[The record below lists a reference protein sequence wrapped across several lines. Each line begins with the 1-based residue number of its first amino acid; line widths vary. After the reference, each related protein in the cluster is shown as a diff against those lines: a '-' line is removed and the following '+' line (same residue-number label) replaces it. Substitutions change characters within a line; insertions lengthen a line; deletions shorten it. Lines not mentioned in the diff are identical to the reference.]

1 MSTPGIFFKNQE
13 ELEAP
18 TVNALKRNTKCSYKQ
33 VKEEEGRGVKGHQRR
48 EKRPKNYKLE
58 LIHDSRRG

>member
-33 VKEEEGRGVKGHQRR
+33 VKEEGRGVKGHQRR
-48 EKRPKNYKLE
+48 EKKAKE
-58 LIHDSRRG
+58 L